1 MLILLLING
10 FHNGL
15 RAVLL
20 RSWQRIA
27 RSYAPQ
33 WLSQRFAPRIAKQLA
48 ADYSF
53 LHSSTAFTKVCTPY
67 CSADSSGLLVLM
79 LVNGFYDHLGAVLL
93 SSWQRIAR
101 SYARQLL
108 LRFAQRIEQWMAAHC
123 KYFHSS
129 MAFTTVCAPHCSADG
144 RALLILSFGIGFHG
158 LRAIFLSGWQRIAHT
173 STRYRLLRRFARTF
187 VMQLAA
193 DCSFIRSSKPST
205 TVCAPYCL
213 ADGNGLLILPIV
225 NVFHASLR
233 AVLLSGWQRIA
244 RSYTRQWLSR
254 VAPHFSQ
261 RMAAHCSSFHS
272 AWACTVCM
280 LYCSADGST
289 VLILPYVNGFHNGLR
304 PISLILTVVYD
315 FSDIS
320 RAVLL
325 DGLHNILTVGV
336 ALSSAC
342 R

>member
-1 MLILLLING
+1 
-10 FHNGL
+10 
-15 RAVLL
+15 
-20 RSWQRIA
+20 
-27 RSYAPQ
+27 
-33 WLSQRFAPRIAKQLA
+33 
-48 ADYSF
+48 
-53 LHSSTAFTKVCTPY
+53 
-67 CSADSSGLLVLM
+67 M

-205 TVCAPYCL
+205 TLCAPYCL